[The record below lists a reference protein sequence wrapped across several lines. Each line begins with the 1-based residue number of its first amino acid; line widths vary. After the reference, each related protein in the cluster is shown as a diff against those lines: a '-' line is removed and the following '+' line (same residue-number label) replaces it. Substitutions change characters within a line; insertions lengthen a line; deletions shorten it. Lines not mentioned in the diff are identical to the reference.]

1 MAISKVVYGNTTLI
15 DLTGDTVASEKM
27 LQGTTAHA
35 SNGDAVTGT
44 IITKTSSGYNYI
56 DTVSTDL
63 QSELLAANFYR
74 IPDKV
79 QEILRTESGKYKFA
93 SNETMLMRAIERINN
108 PIKLLP
114 FAKQANVN
122 VVNSFFNNL
131 KTINVDSKIT
141 KEDLRWQ
148 VMEFAVQRNTDD
160 RL

>member
-1 MAISKVVYGNTTLI
+1 
-15 DLTGDTVASEKM
+15 
-27 LQGTTAHA
+27 
-35 SNGDAVTGT
+35 
-44 IITKTSSGYNYI
+44 
-56 DTVSTDL
+56 
-63 QSELLAANFYR
+63 
-74 IPDKV
+74 
-79 QEILRTESGKYKFA
+79 
-93 SNETMLMRAIERINN
+93 MRAIERINN

-160 RL
+160 NEYIDTVFGLDCKVIKDPVSHSPFIVPRGRHYVNA